1 MSDPLVTSAL
11 PIPTD
16 AASRANACLDA
27 DIWFCGDTHGRFEH
41 LRRALDRHC
50 PRAVIFLGDVQP
62 TRPIEQEL
70 NWLLER
76 AEVWFIHGNHDTDS
90 EEGYDWLQG
99 SVLSNRNLHGRVV
112 EVQGLRIAGLG
123 GIFQG
128 QVWMPPQPPRYES
141 AEDFCRQC
149 GNGNLWRGGLPL
161 RHRSTIFGDDWL
173 RLAEQSADVL
183 VTHEAPDVHPYGF
196 AAVTELA
203 QFMNVKRS
211 FHGHQH
217 DSLDYSGEFERLGF
231 RAYGVGLRGICD
243 LNGRVVVA
251 GEQDAERRSRL
262 SAF

>member
-1 MSDPLVTSAL
+1 MSSPLVSSAF
-11 PIPTD
+11 PTPTHS
-16 AASRANACLDA
+16 ASRANGGVDA
-27 DIWFCGDTHGRFEH
+27 DIWFCGDTHGKFAH
-41 LRRALDRHC
+41 LRRAMDNHC

-70 NWLLER
+70 DWLLRRTE
-76 AEVWFIHGNHDTDS
+76 AWFVHGNHDTDS
-90 EEGYDWLQG
+90 EEGFDWLQG
-99 SVLSNRNLHGRVV
+99 SALSDRNLHGRVV
-112 EVQGLRIAGLG
+112 EVAGVRMAGLG
-123 GIFQG
+123 GIFRG
-128 QVWMPPQPPRYES
+128 QVWTPPQPARYSS
-141 AEDFCRQC
+141 AEDFCGQC
-149 GNGNLWRGGLPL
+149 GGGNLWRGGLPL
-161 RHRSTIFGDDWL
+161 RHRSTIFQDEWL